1 MADKIP
7 DLLNS
12 IAREPALA
20 ARLRALEGSLP
31 HVVEHAQPTLCA
43 VIAKAS
49 RKRVWFICQNVRTQE
64 ALHNELTHW
73 LPQALFFPEIDIA
86 AVDGALP
93 DPETVAERLGVIQKL
108 AAAPAKNAPPLVM
121 VLTRASLTDEVVDES
136 ELRKLELHLV
146 RGKNVDRDALL
157 KKLGEAGYEH
167 VAQVTARGQFA
178 IRGGIVD
185 VFSFHHSLPIRLEWF
200 DVELESIRQFD
211 LNAQTSV
218 EQLQTCTLL
227 LGEAES
233 VGKKL
238 ADYIHE
244 DDLTVDVDANW
255 DDAKL
260 HITSDVVA
268 DGTFDFATAFYDH
281 GLGEFEAGDFVV
293 DEMKRERFFTQLR
306 NWRLD
311 GWTTFVFCNNEGEI
325 ERLRELVPPVESD
338 ALVFIVGTLARG
350 FTFPTGKVAV
360 LCDSE
365 LFGRYRNN
373 RARRLVLKRQR
384 ETSQRQQIDY
394 TELVEGELV
403 VHLEHGIGRF
413 EELKT
418 VGKEDVLVLTFA
430 DSAKLYVP
438 LEQSYLVARYVGIG
452 KRNPA
457 LSKLGDLAWANAKK
471 KAEKSVFDYASKL
484 LELHAAREVQQG
496 FAFPPDNKW
505 MREFESSFLY
515 KETPDQLTAIAD
527 AKSDMEGERPMDRL
541 ICGDVGFGKTEVAI
555 RATFKAVCAGKQ
567 VAVLVPTTVLAEQ
580 HYRNFRERVSDY
592 PITVGLLSRYR
603 TRAQQAETAKGMTD
617 GSVDIVIGTHRLISK
632 DVQFKNLGLVVIDE
646 EQRFGVLHK
655 EKFKTMWPLV
665 DMLTLSATP
674 IPRTLYMSLMGA
686 KDMSTIET
694 PPANRIPVETI
705 ICPYDER
712 VIRDAIN
719 REIAR
724 EGQVYFLHNRVGDI
738 ELVAAKIKK
747 LCPKARVLIGHGQM
761 ADDELEDVMKRF
773 VEGDADVLIAT
784 TIIESGVDIPNANTI
799 IIDRADRFGLADLYQ
814 LRGRV
819 GRAHHKAYAFLML
832 PRDMM
837 SSGEARKRIAAIK
850 QYGNL
855 GAGFKIAM
863 RDLEIRGAGNILG
876 TAQSGHIV
884 TIGFDLYCALLRQ
897 AIAKL
902 KGQRSKHRIDVAVSV
917 DFLITREAEWAG
929 RTGAEHAPA
938 FIPTSFISETQSRI
952 AAYRRLNELT
962 TQDQLDSV
970 KKEWRDRYGRL
981 PEAATNLLL
990 LSELKLSA
998 AARKMSAVETKDA
1011 HKVMLTRNGDFV
1023 LLGGKFPRLMK
1034 RNPTE
1039 RLNEL
1044 VGLIRSF

>member
-1 MADKIP
+1 MPEKQP
-7 DLLNS
+7 DLLDA

-20 ARLRALEGSLP
+20 ARLRAMEGTLP
-31 HVVEHAQPTLCA
+31 HIVEHAQPTLCA
-43 VIAKAS
+43 AIA
-49 RKRVWFICQNVRTQE
+49 RVVNRRVWFVCQNVRAQE

-73 LPQALFFPEIDIA
+73 HPDALFFPELEIA
-86 AVDGALP
+86 PVEGALP
-93 DPETVAERLGVIQKL
+93 DPEAVAERLGVIQKL
-108 AAAPAKNAPPLVM
+108 AATPSKKNPLIL
-121 VLTRASLTDEVVDES
+121 VLTRKTLDDEVVDEAA
-136 ELRKLELHLV
+136 LRKLELHLV
-146 RGKNVDRDALL
+146 RGKKTDRDAFL
-157 KKLGEAGYEH
+157 KKLAHAGYEP

-200 DVELESIRQFD
+200 DDELESIRQFSLD
-211 LNAQTSV
+211 SQTSI
-218 EQLQTCTLL
+218 EQLPACTLL

-238 ADYIHE
+238 ADYIRS
-244 DDLTVDVDANW
+244 DDLTVDVDASW
-255 DDAKL
+255 DDGKL

-268 DGTFDFATAFYDH
+268 SGEFDFSTAFYDH

-293 DEMKRERFFTQLR
+293 DEMKRERFFSQLR
-306 NWRLD
+306 NWRTD
-311 GWTTFVFCNNEGEI
+311 GWRTFVFCNNEGEI
-325 ERLRELVPPVESD
+325 ERLRELVPPVEAD
-338 ALVFIVGTLARG
+338 ALCFIVGILARG
-350 FTFPTGKVAV
+350 FTFPTGKIAV
-360 LCDSE
+360 ICDSE

-373 RARRLVLKRQR
+373 RARRATLKRQR
-384 ETSQRQQIDY
+384 ETSQRQQIDFSEL
-394 TELVEGELV
+394 TEGDHV
-403 VHLEHGIGRF
+403 VHLEHGIARY

-418 VGKEDVLVLTFA
+418 VGTEDVLVLTFA
-430 DSAKLYVP
+430 EGAKLYVP
-438 LEQSYLVARYVGIG
+438 LEQSFLVARYVGVG
-452 KRNPA
+452 KRNPD
-457 LSKLGDLAWANAKK
+457 LSKLGSEAWNNAKK
-471 KAEKSVFDYASKL
+471 KAEKSVFDYAAKL
-484 LELHAAREVQQG
+484 LEVHAAREVQKG

-515 KETPDQLTAIAD
+515 KETPDQLTAILD
-527 AKSDMEGERPMDRL
+527 AKNDMEGERPMDRL

-555 RATFKAVCAGKQ
+555 RAAFKAVTSGKQ
-567 VAVLVPTTVLAEQ
+567 VAILVPTTVLAEQ
-580 HYRNFRERVSDY
+580 HYRNIRERVSDY

-603 TRAQQAETAKGMTD
+603 TRSQQAETAKGMTD

-632 DVQFKNLGLVVIDE
+632 DIEFKNLGLVVIDE

-655 EKFKTMWPLV
+655 EKFKAMWPLV

-712 VIRDAIN
+712 VIRDAID

-724 EGQVYFLHNRVGDI
+724 NGQVYFLHNRVGDI
-738 ELVAAKIKK
+738 ELIASKIKK
-747 LCPKARVLIGHGQM
+747 LCPKARILIGHGQM
-761 ADDELEDVMKRF
+761 EEGALEDVMHQF
-773 VEGDADVLIAT
+773 IAGEADVLIAT

-819 GRAHHKAYAFLML
+819 GRAHHKAYAYLML

-837 SSGEARKRIAAIK
+837 TAGEARKRIAAIK
-850 QYGNL
+850 QYGSL

-902 KGQRSKHRIDVAVSV
+902 KGQRPKHRIDIAVSI
-917 DFLITREAEWAG
+917 DFIITSEAQWLGTKASDK
-929 RTGAEHAPA
+929 APA
-938 FIPTSFISETQSRI
+938 FIPSSFISETQLRI
-952 AAYRRLNELT
+952 AAYRRLNEIA
-962 TQDQLDSV
+962 TQEQLDLV
-970 KKEWRDRYGRL
+970 KKEWRDRFGKI
-981 PEAATNLLL
+981 PDAAANLLL

-998 AARKMSAVETKDA
+998 AARKITAVETKDA
-1011 HKVMLTRNGDFV
+1011 FKLMLSRNGDFI

-1034 RNPTE
+1034 RAPAE
-1039 RLNEL
+1039 RLDEL
-1044 VGLIRSF
+1044 VKMVRSF